1 MRKNAGEIKVK
12 NPDISNLPL
21 TGYYQTLPNA
31 TRRIIVAPK
40 DEFLDE
46 IAKVTGRT
54 RETVRRWCLGEI
66 TPPAHVRERIAK
78 HFKTTPESLFPETA

>member
-1 MRKNAGEIKVK
+1 MNKKNGEIKVN
-12 NPDISNLPL
+12 NPDISKLPL

-31 TRRIIVAPK
+31 TRKVIVAPK

-54 RETVRRWCLGEI
+54 RDTVRTWCLGQT
-66 TPPAHVRERIAK
+66 TPPPHVREKIAR
-78 HFKTTPESLFPETA
+78 HFKTTPEILFPEV